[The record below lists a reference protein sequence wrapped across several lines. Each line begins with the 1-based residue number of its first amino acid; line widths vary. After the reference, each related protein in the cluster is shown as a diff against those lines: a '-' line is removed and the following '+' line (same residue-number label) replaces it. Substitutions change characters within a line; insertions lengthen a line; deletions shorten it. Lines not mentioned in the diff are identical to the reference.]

1 MEGSTQ
7 MRSEGQLE
15 LDKER
20 VVRTV
25 SQEEGRTLSGSNI
38 KRALGVI
45 KKLK

>member
-1 MEGSTQ
+1 

-25 SQEEGRTLSGSNI
+25 SQEEGRALSSSNI